1 MFLHDLTS
9 TMLISLSIADDS
21 ENDDSFREFITEE
34 DSVTTRKGWNSF
46 YADYKF
52 HSILND
58 VKLQ

>member
-1 MFLHDLTS
+1 
-9 TMLISLSIADDS
+9 MLISLSIADDS